1 MIKRCKTL
9 VQLKSSKLL
18 QEKDYIS
25 FLLTKNIQ
33 DLNLEYQLFNQH
45 LLIIQADN
53 RIDLINEIQVF
64 QIIKVRFLAYNQMI
78 ELKT

>member
-1 MIKRCKTL
+1 MKKRCKTL
-9 VQLKSSKLL
+9 VQLISSKLF
-18 QEKDYIS
+18 QEKDFIS
-25 FLLTKNIQ
+25 FLLTRNIQ

-53 RIDLINEIQVF
+53 LIDLINEIQVF